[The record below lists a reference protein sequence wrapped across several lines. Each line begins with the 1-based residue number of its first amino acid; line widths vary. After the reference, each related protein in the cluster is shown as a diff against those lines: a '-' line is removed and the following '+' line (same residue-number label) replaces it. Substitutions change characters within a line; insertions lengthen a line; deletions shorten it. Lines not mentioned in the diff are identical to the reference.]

1 MEILAVKRAN
11 PSNEK
16 LGYLRAILFKEDGKQ
31 WEPASRENVPESG
44 EAFVHRDYK
53 QSVDAKFRKD
63 ELLIATID
71 VLSSSGS
78 CIFGAIGDDVDN
90 ILPTDDLA
98 AVFVFDENLNNQ
110 EIFNIK
116 SKLRPPLFSFL
127 QTVLDGQ
134 EVLVGPMKLITGT
147 YNETDSLWE
156 SRLGLVAE
164 SSSYYADLKPYSAY
178 VIPISDL
185 PENTILESSLY
196 FNADVK
202 IAVGLMGFIHST
214 SVSQNSFIT
223 DSSLLKIMDGVL
235 NKNTKLGRKGK
246 REMTAQVEAAKQLNP
261 KMKEAIVDLLKRMD
275 SLEYENKNIL
285 REAVLTYSGSIPS
298 LPQTSENGDQ
308 ELASQLQAYED
319 QIKVLEAEKRTAN
332 QELKVLASENEKSK
346 LTANADDQKQIQDLQ
361 QQLSVYENSKIES
374 KKIYELTQ
382 TKETIEFQIQQL
394 KETEQGLSDTVSRL
408 NSDLALNTGQF
419 RDKALAVLP
428 FLEIMNNVRPKT
440 DSAAQDAPMR
450 EETLIVPDSVQSL
463 VELLTGRIIEQG
475 YQADR
480 DWLQLVSALY
490 LSNKFIGYFGDPGT
504 GKTTLANCFRNAF
517 GETKVSSSMI
527 KVGRG
532 WSSFVDFIG
541 YDNSFTGEF
550 KYKNAHFK
558 RFQTEENKDNIFQSL
573 IFDEATLSS
582 PEFYLSDFSTYSDI
596 SHTADLE
603 VINLDGHLLYVQ
615 KDLRFILTFNVDETT
630 EQLSDRFI
638 SRMPIIHLTS
648 TKDFNVG
655 SDLMFKNF
663 NAIDKIKADELLSKA
678 QEGSETTELLVDEF
692 DSRRNAWK
700 DLLPGEISQRKTIQ
714 IEKFLNIAGTIENLD
729 PSLIIDFVEEV
740 FLLPQIK
747 GDGLEF
753 REALEK
759 TIPEIKSPKAKRR
772 LAKIKS
778 EGQKYNIFR
787 HI

>member
-1 MEILAVKRAN
+1 R
-11 PSNEK
+11 

-53 QSVDAKFRKD
+53 QSVDAKFRTD
-63 ELLIATID
+63 ELLIANINE
-71 VLSSSGS
+71 LASPGS
-78 CIFGAIGDDVDN
+78 CVFGAVGVDVNN
-90 ILPTDDLA
+90 ILPSDDLA
-98 AVFVFDENLNNQ
+98 AVFDFDGNLKNQ

-127 QTVLDGQ
+127 QTALDDQ
-134 EVLVGPMKLITGT
+134 AVLVGPMKLITGT
-147 YNETDSLWE
+147 YNETESLWE

-164 SSSYYADLKPYSAY
+164 SSRYYADLKPYSAY
-178 VIPISDL
+178 VIPISKL
-185 PENTILESSLY
+185 PENTILESDLY
-196 FNADVK
+196 FNNDIK
-202 IAVGLMGFIHST
+202 IAVGLMDFIKSE
-214 SVSQNSFIT
+214 SISQSSFIT

-235 NKNTKLGRKGK
+235 NKTTKLGRKGK
-246 REMTAQVEAAKQLNP
+246 REIVAQVEAAKQLNP
-261 KMKEAIVDLLKRMD
+261 EMKEAIVDLLSRMD
-275 SLEYENKNIL
+275 SLEYENKTIL
-285 REAVLTYSGSIPS
+285 RDAISTYSASIPT
-298 LPQTSENGDQ
+298 PRQTNENGDQ

-319 QIKVLEAEKRTAN
+319 QIKLLEAEKRTAN
-332 QELKVLASENEKSK
+332 QELKILASENEKSK
-346 LTANADDQKQIQDLQ
+346 LTANIDDQRKIQELKEL
-361 QQLSVYENSKIES
+361 LSVYENSEAES
-374 KKIYELTQ
+374 KKIEELQ
-382 TKETIEFQIQQL
+382 KDKDNVEFQIQQL

-428 FLEIMNNVRPKT
+428 FFEIMNNVKPKR
-440 DSAAQDAPMR
+440 DSAVQYTPAS
-450 EETLIVPDSVQSL
+450 EETLIVPESVQDL
-463 VELLTGRIIEQG
+463 VGLLSDRIIEQG
-475 YQADR
+475 YQADS

-490 LSNKFIGYFGDPGT
+490 LSNKFIGFFGDPGT
-504 GKTTLANCFRNAF
+504 GKTTLANCFRHAF
-517 GETKVSSSMI
+517 GEEKASSEFI

-550 KYKNAHFK
+550 KYKNIHFK
-558 RFQTEENKDNIFQSL
+558 RFETREHINNSFQSL
-573 IFDEATLSS
+573 LFDEATLSS
-582 PEFYLSDFSTYSDI
+582 PEFYLSDFSTYGDI
-596 SHTADLE
+596 FHTSDLE
-603 VINLDGHLLYVQ
+603 EINLDGHSLYVQ
-615 KDLRFILTFNVDETT
+615 KDLRLILTFNVDETT

-648 TKDFNVG
+648 TKDFSVG
-655 SDLMFKNF
+655 STLRFKKYS
-663 NAIDKIKADELLSKA
+663 AINKTKADELLSEA
-678 QEGSETTELLVDEF
+678 QEGSELTELLVDEF
-692 DSRRNAWK
+692 YSRRTVWK

-714 IEKFLNIAGTIENLD
+714 IEKFHNISRTIENLD

-753 REALEK
+753 KEALEK

-778 EGQKYNIFR
+778 EGQKYNVFR